1 MTLAR
6 TLYESERAGAAP
18 WAADAMPAWED
29 LRDGHVT
36 RAFYERMAAVAERA
50 CAGSDAAT
58 ANAQRDALADAVA
71 ELLPAVEAERADRKD
86 FEFSTADAQQRK
98 RRTTRLLGKVK
109 AAIEE
114 ARRR

>member
-1 MTLAR
+1 MTDLAR
-6 TLYESERAGAAP
+6 KLYETACAQTFAP
-18 WAADAMPAWED
+18 MIPWDRVDPVHQATWESIADA
-29 LRDGHVT
+29 
-36 RAFYERMAAVAERA
+36 AERA

-58 ANAQRDALADAVA
+58 ANARCHALADAVA
-71 ELLPAVEAERADRKD
+71 ELLVAVEAERADRRD